1 MLESLVENEAC
12 GLPPYYEYTP
22 AVDDAIKYLDHILGS
37 TNEADITMRQLLYY
51 TLRPAGTL
59 HSQLVSSI

>member
-22 AVDDAIKYLDHILGS
+22 AVDDAIKYLDHVRAS
-37 TNEADITMRQLLYY
+37 DRTSLYS
-51 TLRPAGTL
+51 PA
-59 HSQLVSSI
+59 VS